1 MLLPV
6 VLGATL
12 LKTLE
17 MLEGGITIGLLP
29 LVVGTLVAY
38 LSGVLAIK
46 WMIDF
51 VKRGKLQYFAYY
63 CFLIGTIGLIFI

>member
-1 MLLPV
+1 
-6 VLGATL
+6 
-12 LKTLE
+12 
-17 MLEGGITIGLLP
+17 
-29 LVVGTLVAY
+29 VAY